1 MRRHPGIRQARPS
14 GIKNEQNC
22 LATAKGN
29 SATLHPGD
37 DLETEH
43 IVIKPFRPIEIAGV
57 ERSLAELTKPH
68 RTRMG
73 ATAVASKVRLPL
85 TSSDTMLAGDMQEIG
100 KLLAIFGGLIL
111 LLGLALWSGFGAG
124 WLGRLPGDIRME
136 REHSTFYFPIITC
149 IIISIVVSLI
159 LSLFRR

>member
-1 MRRHPGIRQARPS
+1 
-14 GIKNEQNC
+14 
-22 LATAKGN
+22 
-29 SATLHPGD
+29 
-37 DLETEH
+37 
-43 IVIKPFRPIEIAGV
+43 
-57 ERSLAELTKPH
+57 
-68 RTRMG
+68 MG
-73 ATAVASKVRLPL
+73 ATAVAGKVRLPL

-100 KLLAIFGGLIL
+100 KLLAIFGALIL

-124 WLGRLPGDIRME
+124 WLGRLPGDIRIE